1 MTIFCFCVITL
12 DVFTVSAMTF
22 FSETS
27 LYLPI
32 QCLSQWLYSPP
43 RHCTW
48 PFWPSDN
55 DFFSASFTQCHCTC
69 CFSGFRNDTT
79 FKNVIAVGLI
89 SQSVMKPSP
98 KMSLQS
104 PLFPDLQWQFPKRWL
119 PTIHADRFAIH
130 MFHMDLLT
138 VTAFAVCVRKS
149 LHPLVS
155 ELTASAAF
163 FAHAWLVTNAQIPV
177 S

>member
-32 QCLSQWLYSPP
+32 QGLSQWLYSPP

-69 CFSGFRNDTT
+69 CFSGFRNDIT

-104 PLFPDLQWQFPKRWL
+104 PLFPDLQWQFPSSSINKISHHTVIIILYQNDLFPRAAKSVDEPSVAL
-119 PTIHADRFAIH
+119 LKAIGR
-130 MFHMDLLT
+130 T
-138 VTAFAVCVRKS
+138 VGQR
-149 LHPLVS
+149 
-155 ELTASAAF
+155 
-163 FAHAWLVTNAQIPV
+163 
-177 S
+177 